1 MQHNLKISI
10 ARESDTGG
18 IVRCKTV
25 SMRER
30 VLRRLFGDTDA
41 AIIEEA
47 LSGLDRIL
55 RKEPAQTMFGRPY
68 GFYRCRR
75 YAAVNRT
82 R

>member
-1 MQHNLKISI
+1 MNTEKAI
-10 ARESDTGG
+10 REAIRDHFSA
-18 IVRCKTV
+18 V
-25 SMRER
+25 S
-30 VLRRLFGDTDA
+30 DTDA

-55 RKEPAQTMFGRPY
+55 RKEPAQTMFGRPD

>member
-1 MQHNLKISI
+1 MNTEKQSGKPSGDHFS
-10 ARESDTGG
+10 
-18 IVRCKTV
+18 VV
-25 SMRER
+25 S
-30 VLRRLFGDTDA
+30 DTDA
-41 AIIEEA
+41 AITEEA

-55 RKEPAQTMFGRPY
+55 RKEPAQTMFGKPY

>member
-1 MQHNLKISI
+1 MNTEKAI
-10 ARESDTGG
+10 REAIRDHFS
-18 IVRCKTV
+18 VV
-25 SMRER
+25 S
-30 VLRRLFGDTDA
+30 DTDA
-41 AIIEEA
+41 AITEA

-55 RKEPAQTMFGRPY
+55 RKEPAQTMFGKPY